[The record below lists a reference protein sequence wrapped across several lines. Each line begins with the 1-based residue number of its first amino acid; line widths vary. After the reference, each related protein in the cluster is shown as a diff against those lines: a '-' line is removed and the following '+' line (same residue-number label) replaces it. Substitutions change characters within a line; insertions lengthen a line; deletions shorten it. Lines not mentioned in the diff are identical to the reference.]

1 MAKLKKLQIDP
12 VSGKLSRLQAK
23 DLPLVAID
31 GLNDGDPIAP
41 FGTLTSDII
50 EYCIYDVDD
59 NYLASGE
66 LSYPLPN
73 DLDVGAH
80 VRNLGFERGTYK
92 VIYNFLRQIG
102 GSSKVVLTK
111 KSDRSIYTGQYMV
124 ETNGKIFASHNPQ
137 PDVNPQMEVPLMEDG
152 NPIELLV
159 QEDKLFLQEVSPSKT
174 EIRIRPNPGIVDLD
188 EFEKFR
194 LLGYTC

>member
-31 GLNDGDPIAP
+31 GLNAGDPIAP

-92 VIYNFLRQIG
+92 GQIYNVVDWR
-102 GSSKVVLTK
+102 KVVL
-111 KSDRSIYTGQYMV
+111 Y
-124 ETNGKIFASHNPQ
+124 PQ
-137 PDVNPQMEVPLMEDG
+137 RDG
-152 NPIELLV
+152 NLEISPLSLN
-159 QEDKLFLQEVSPSKT
+159 LFVL
-174 EIRIRPNPGIVDLD
+174 
-188 EFEKFR
+188 
-194 LLGYTC
+194 

>member
-80 VRNLGFERGTYK
+80 IRNLGFERGTYK

-159 QEDKLFLQEVSPSKT
+159 QEDKLFLQ
-174 EIRIRPNPGIVDLD
+174 
-188 EFEKFR
+188 
-194 LLGYTC
+194 